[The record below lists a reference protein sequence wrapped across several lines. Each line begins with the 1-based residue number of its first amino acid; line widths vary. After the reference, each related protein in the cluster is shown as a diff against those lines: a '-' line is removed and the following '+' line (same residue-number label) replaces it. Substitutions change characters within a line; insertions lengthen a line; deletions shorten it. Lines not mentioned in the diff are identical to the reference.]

1 MSLVHPSPALSDRK
15 GALGL
20 SAAFADA
27 LLIAIVIAAL
37 SMLRTGYVFG
47 IENNLFHLPIVASLP
62 GEPQYQGDAFM
73 QSLRFFASG
82 IWVLLDN
89 TQKYLG
95 NTELLFLVLDYLS
108 RLLTFVGFLACASLL
123 GVVTRRD
130 KIVFSLILCSIGFL
144 DGYTHAGTGG
154 LFVNY
159 FTHSEIANGT
169 ALLAIYFAARGRFT
183 AAAFTLGITFF
194 VNAFVAVWIAP
205 LLVVIAIS
213 LLLKGE
219 TSFAALSS
227 RTLLGLLFSAP
238 IVYPALHS
246 ILANPEFGK
255 PLAFDYLAYLHEYF
269 AGHSV
274 IDAIA
279 LKNVVG
285 AVAVAVLGAAA
296 FWGFGADARELKW
309 AYLAALAI
317 YLAGIV
323 APYLSG
329 SPFVLNLQL
338 LRAGTIFYLLAGL
351 AVAALATNWLRDDR
365 SAMFLPGCFV
375 VLALG
380 IQGTVLLFA
389 APIILL
395 LQYQRAT
402 PEVVAD
408 SHRSIGYAALAG
420 AALVLFPLSVWENIR
435 VNRLYTEAVA
445 EWTDLGNWARNATP
459 LDATFIVPPKPAE
472 DAAVEPIVIALSR
485 GAVFEFVSHRRVW
498 VDYKRGAAA
507 MWTPSYYPIWHIRM
521 TDLAALDSHAARLAY
536 AARNGIGYIVSL
548 CATLPAQS
556 DVVFRTPHLCVS
568 AVRRQAEK
576 L

>member
-1 MSLVHPSPALSDRK
+1 MSLAHPSAALSDRK

-20 SAAFADA
+20 SAAFAET
-27 LLIAIVIAAL
+27 LLIAIAVAAL

-47 IENNLFHLPIVASLP
+47 IENNLFHLPIVAGLP
-62 GEPQYQGDAFM
+62 SEPQYHDDAFM
-73 QSLRFFASG
+73 QSLRYFASG

-89 TQKYLG
+89 TQRYVGDTGLV
-95 NTELLFLVLDYLS
+95 FLVLDCLS
-108 RLLTFVGFLACASLL
+108 RLLTFIGFLACASLL
-123 GVVTRRD
+123 GVTTRRD

-169 ALLAIYFAARGRFT
+169 ALFAIYFAARGRFAV
-183 AAAFTLGITFF
+183 AAITLGITFF

-205 LLVVIAIS
+205 LLVAIAIS
-213 LLLKGE
+213 LLLRGE
-219 TSFAALSS
+219 TSFAAICA
-227 RTLLGLLFSAP
+227 RTLLGLAISAP
-238 IVYPALHS
+238 IIYPALHA
-246 ILANPEFGK
+246 ILANPELGK
-255 PLAFDYLAYLHEYF
+255 PLGFDYLAYLHEYF

-279 LKNVVG
+279 LKNIVG
-285 AVAVAVLGAAA
+285 AAAVALLGAAA
-296 FWGFGADARELKW
+296 FWGFGADARELRW
-309 AYLAALAI
+309 AYLAALAL
-317 YLAGIV
+317 YLVGFV

-351 AVAALATNWLRDDR
+351 AVAALATSWLRDDR
-365 SAMFLPGCFV
+365 SALFLPGCFV

-380 IQGTVLLFA
+380 IEGTVLLFA
-389 APIILL
+389 TPVILL
-395 LQYQRAT
+395 LQYQRST
-402 PEVVAD
+402 PDAVPD
-408 SHRSIGYAALAG
+408 SHRRIGYAALFV
-420 AALVLFPLSVWENIR
+420 AALILWPVGAWGNFR
-435 VNRLYTEAVA
+435 VNRLYDRAVA
-445 EWTDLGNWARNATP
+445 EWTDIGRWARNTTP
-459 LDATFIVPPKPAE
+459 ADATFIVPPKPAE

-507 MWTPSYYPIWHIRM
+507 MWTPSYYPVWHARM
-521 TDLAALDSHAARLAY
+521 TELAALDSHAARLGY

-548 CATLPAQS
+548 CETLPAQD
-556 DVVFRTPHLCVS
+556 DVVFRTSHLCVS
-568 AVRRQAEK
+568 AVRQQAES